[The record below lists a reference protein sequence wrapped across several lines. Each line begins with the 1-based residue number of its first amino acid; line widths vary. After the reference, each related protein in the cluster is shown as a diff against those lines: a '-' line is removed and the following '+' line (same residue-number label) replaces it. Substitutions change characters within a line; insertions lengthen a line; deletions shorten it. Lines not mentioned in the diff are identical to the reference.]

1 MLRSG
6 PYGYHLAAL
15 FCVTVWGATFVSTKV
30 LIAHGLAPAEI
41 FLLRFAMA
49 YLGLLPFTLRRRR
62 AGSSAAGREK
72 DAGNDT
78 GSPARRGLL
87 GRLCGARLCRAR
99 LRDEL
104 LLAAA
109 GLTGG
114 SLYYLTE
121 NIVLVYDTV
130 SVVTQID

>member
-62 AGSSAAGREK
+62 AGSSAAGRE
-72 DAGNDT
+72 
-78 GSPARRGLL
+78 
-87 GRLCGARLCRAR
+87 
-99 LRDEL
+99 
-104 LLAAA
+104 
-109 GLTGG
+109 
-114 SLYYLTE
+114 
-121 NIVLVYDTV
+121 
-130 SVVTQID
+130 

>member
-49 YLGLLPFTLRRRR
+49 YLGLLPFPPGSRR
-62 AGSSAAGREK
+62 AGSSAAGRGRGG
-72 DAGNDT
+72 AGGLGT
-78 GSPARRGLL
+78 LGACGEGGEARGLFSPPL
-87 GRLCGARLCRAR
+87 
-99 LRDEL
+99 
-104 LLAAA
+104 
-109 GLTGG
+109 
-114 SLYYLTE
+114 
-121 NIVLVYDTV
+121 I
-130 SVVTQID
+130 